1 MTEQSPVAPPV
12 TAGISTPSADAVAP
26 SPQKSVSA
34 YFMFA
39 YLFVQVAAWTTILAP
54 VVITLA
60 VRVGQVASPEDR
72 AAQLGIILGIGAF
85 GALVAAPIWGAISDR
100 TTARIGRRKL
110 WMLLGAVM
118 LLIGLVVMALA
129 PNVVVLGIGWMICQ
143 VGSNAN
149 QAAINAVLP
158 DVVPEHQRG
167 KMSGLLGLSITVAIL
182 IATFLTQFTSFDPIV
197 MFLAPWVLIPI
208 SQLLFFPVF
217 RDKPADRSAIPRFDL
232 RQFGRTFWVSPRK
245 HPDFAWAFFSRFFL
259 ILGTAFLGTYQVYF
273 LTDRIGIGLDQ
284 VAGFVFLGTLITSAI
299 TVVISIVGGWLSDL
313 LRRRKPFVW
322 ASALIAGVG
331 LLVIGFSTT
340 FEQFLVGAAITSLGS
355 GLYYAVDLALVASVL
370 PNPND
375 AAKDMGVFAIAN
387 SLPQSL
393 APAIAPLFLAI
404 GAVAG
409 PNYLA
414 VFIAAAVFA
423 IVGAFLI
430 IPVRKSR

>member
-1 MTEQSPVAPPV
+1 
-12 TAGISTPSADAVAP
+12 
-26 SPQKSVSA
+26 
-34 YFMFA
+34 MFA
-39 YLFVQVAAWTTILAP
+39 YLFTQIAAWTTILAP

-60 VRVGQVASPEDR
+60 VRVGEVSTPEDR
-72 AAQLGIILGIGAF
+72 ATQLGLILGIGAF
-85 GALVAAPIWGAISDR
+85 GALVAAPVWGAISDR
-100 TTARIGRRKL
+100 TSARVGKRKL
-110 WMLLGAVM
+110 WMMLGAGM
-118 LLIGLVVMALA
+118 LLIGLLVMALA
-129 PNVVVLGIGWMICQ
+129 PNVLVLGIGWFVCQ

-149 QAAINAVLP
+149 QAAINAILP
-158 DVVPEHQRG
+158 DVVPEQQRG
-167 KMSGLLGLSITVAIL
+167 RMSGLLGLSITVSIL
-182 IATFLTQFTSFDPIV
+182 IASFLSQFTSFNPVV
-197 MFLAPWVLIPI
+197 MFVAPWVLIPI

-217 RDKPADRSAIPRFDL
+217 SDKPADRDALPRFDL
-232 RQFGRTFWVSPRK
+232 RQFARTFWVSPRK
-245 HPDFAWAFFSRFFL
+245 HPDFGWAFFSRFFL

-284 VAGFVFLGTLITSAI
+284 VAGYVFLGTIITSII
-299 TVVISIVGGWLSDL
+299 TVVISVVGGWLSDK

-322 ASALIAGVG
+322 AAAVIAGIG
-331 LLVIGFSTT
+331 LVVIGFSTT

-370 PNPND
+370 PNPDD
-375 AAKDMGVFAIAN
+375 AAKDMGVFQIAN

-430 IPVRKSR
+430 VPVRKSR